1 MYALVLRSE
10 LISTPKTRS
19 VVSRAASRI
28 IGLPAMGDI
37 TLPGSTFKDDKLPGL
52 LRVQPQIIR
61 PGPVRDVIKLRRCSR
76 KIVRDLEPASKYEL
90 SAYFIGVLNA

>member
-28 IGLPAMGDI
+28 IDLPAMGDI

-61 PGPVRDVIKLRRCSR
+61 PGPVRDVINLLRCSR

-90 SAYFIGVLNA
+90 SACVFQSMF